1 MKIVVGLL
9 LAAVAGAAAAF
20 DQPSAHGQ
28 ATVESITLQC
38 NWGQVT
44 VAAIKESSGK
54 ALGEHSSSQPT
65 PRVGLANV
73 IEQGNLEATC
83 EFLAGEPLPCDPEVC

>member
-1 MKIVVGLL
+1 MRIFVGLL
-9 LAAVAGAAAAF
+9 LAAVAGVAAA
-20 DQPSAHGQ
+20 DHQGAHGQ
-28 ATVESITLQC
+28 AMVESITLQC

-44 VAAIKESSGK
+44 VTAIKESNGK